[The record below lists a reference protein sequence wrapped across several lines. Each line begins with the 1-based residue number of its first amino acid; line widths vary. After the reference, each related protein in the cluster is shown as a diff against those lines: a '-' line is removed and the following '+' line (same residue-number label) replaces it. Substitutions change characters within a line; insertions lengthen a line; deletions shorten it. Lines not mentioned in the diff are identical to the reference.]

1 MKSELLL
8 SHCCGNYPANFSLL
22 PDWGTELRDLTAYQ
36 ASTLSQSCT
45 PNLSKLFFSV
55 KPSILI
61 GVAGKPSSPF
71 GGLVL
76 LNSLKRDNFI
86 RVCNSPSC
94 WEKGAGKEREAMSFV
109 FTSEKSGMFSNFHC
123 REGAS
128 VK

>member
-22 PDWGTELRDLTAYQ
+22 PDWDLTAYQ

-71 GGLVL
+71 VGLVL

-86 RVCNSPSC
+86 SVYNSPQLLGEGS
-94 WEKGAGKEREAMSFV
+94 WKRKRSHV
-109 FTSEKSGMFSNFHC
+109 FC
-123 REGAS
+123 IYI
-128 VK
+128 